1 MARMQKQHFLEE
13 LGPDVKISDPALW
26 RLRQDDHKFE
36 ANLGKMLC
44 QRERERTLE
53 ATAPVSDRPSQVF
66 GGCG

>member
-1 MARMQKQHFLEE
+1 MRKQRFMEE
-13 LGPDVKISDPALW
+13 SGPDVKISDPALW
-26 RLRQDDHKFE
+26 WLRQDDHKFE
-36 ANLGKMLC
+36 ANLGKILS